1 MLKHKKNILNYKDFT
16 LMKKNKWI
24 LFFLIFGFI
33 YANENPLG
41 GEQNASI
48 VTPAPFVRGD
58 AKFNSNARI
67 LKSISF
73 NYINLDGTEDTLV
86 LDVNKSID
94 WHDTYTI
101 MRSKSPEPSKILDV
115 SVTIPKGSA
124 DANLSME
131 VELPIQSGSIDKLL
145 TYSIYKNKI
154 RLNANDELM
163 SDFSI
168 GNPSKIVMDFKSE
181 QISPSKIV
189 RIKNSFFKRLDFG
202 SHKGYYRLVLYLD
215 GKYNYKIEKD
225 ASGYTIF
232 VL

>member
-1 MLKHKKNILNYKDFT
+1 
-16 LMKKNKWI
+16 MKKNRWI
-24 LFFLIFGFI
+24 LFFLFFGFA
-33 YANENPLG
+33 YANDNPFS
-41 GEQNASI
+41 GEQNVSI
-48 VTPAPFVRGD
+48 ITPSSFTRSDV
-58 AKFNSNARI
+58 KFNSNARI
-67 LKSISF
+67 LKSVSF
-73 NYINLDGTEDTLV
+73 NYINLDGTEETLV

-115 SVTIPKGSA
+115 SVTIPSKGNA
-124 DANLSME
+124 DSNLSID
-131 VELPIQSGSIDKLL
+131 VELPIQSGSIDRLL
-145 TYSIYKNKI
+145 TYSVYKNKI
-154 RLNANDELM
+154 RLNANDELV

-168 GNPSKIVMDFKSE
+168 GNPSKIVMDFKSNV
-181 QISPSKIV
+181 ISPSKVV

-232 VL
+232 IL